1 MDIRWMIRADLPQVL
16 AIEEACYSDPWS
28 KADFVKK
35 LGMRNNIA
43 LVVEVQDT
51 VCGYCV
57 YTLQK
62 DHLEILN
69 LAIDPMVARRGYGAA
84 LLEKV
89 AAKLS
94 PLKRNRVTALV
105 SERNLDVL
113 LFLKACGFLAESI
126 EREPYEDRDHDGIW
140 MVYRARVPEVA

>member
-1 MDIRWMIRADLPQVL
+1 MNIRWMIRADLPQVL
-16 AIEEACYSDPWS
+16 AIEEACYGDPWS
-28 KADFVKK
+28 EVDFVGK
-35 LGMRNNIA
+35 LSMRDAIG

-57 YTLQK
+57 HTLQK

-89 AAKLS
+89 AGKLNQ
-94 PLKRNRVTALV
+94 KRNRVTALV
-105 SERNLDVL
+105 PERNLDAL

-126 EREPYEDRDHDGIW
+126 EREPYEDRDDDGIW
-140 MVYRARVPEVA
+140 MVYRARVPDVA